1 MSGQHGL
8 GAWGFRL
15 LDRRM
20 RCCGRRA
27 RGHRRDQQ
35 APPGRTDRLLAVLP
49 DAPGH
54 RGDLRG
60 QHDRGGYQPF
70 GGQIVGVVQ
79 VVEFWSR

>member
-1 MSGQHGL
+1 M
-8 GAWGFRL
+8 
-15 LDRRM
+15 
-20 RCCGRRA
+20 
-27 RGHRRDQQ
+27 
-35 APPGRTDRLLAVLP
+35 LP